1 MKRRAKLGTWLRE
14 QWENWPLPSVRLAI
28 WVAVGTV
35 FWIGAAVAPEFRL
48 IALFYDGLI
57 ILLAALDLVLS
68 PRPHQFEIEREVA
81 DKMNLGVPNVVTLKV
96 RSRARVP
103 ATLTIRD
110 EPPSGWPIAL
120 TTTQEVAEPQ
130 AAPDQLFA
138 RLLPGLVPPL
148 LARVTLQ
155 LTAPRNVVAS
165 ERSGT
170 YRVTP
175 TRRGDF
181 LFGNLSAR
189 YGTVLGLW
197 HRQFR
202 REAPLSVRVYPDVSE
217 VSRYELRL
225 RQGKLRDMGLHLLRL
240 RGRGTEFESLRD
252 YTRDDE
258 YKNINWKAS
267 ARRGKLIA
275 TDYEI
280 ERDQTIVIALDCGR
294 MMTAMAVL
302 REGETDGARQT
313 ADGDFNSFATASDAQ
328 SASGL
333 LPTAVSLSKL
343 DCAINAA
350 VLLAHVSASMGD
362 SVGLL
367 LFADTVIKWLPPKK
381 GRLQTGTIIE
391 ALYTAQPTLVE
402 PDYAAAYEY
411 LLARKMRRA
420 LVVTFTDLIDPDA
433 SRELLSASG
442 ALRRHHNPLCV
453 TINNR
458 DVMDLAAAMPQRGEE
473 LYQKAMAQKM
483 LHQRQGALE
492 ALRHNGVGIL
502 DVEAA
507 QLTVATVNRYL
518 DLKSRGAL

>member
-1 MKRRAKLGTWLRE
+1 MKQRAISDATKQKW
-14 QWENWPLPSVRLAI
+14 WEKWPLPSVRLAI
-28 WVAVGTV
+28 WVGLGAVL
-35 FWIGAAVAPEFRL
+35 WIGAAVMRDFWVA
-48 IALFYDGLI
+48 ALLYDFLLL
-57 ILLAALDLVLS
+57 LLACFDLLIS
-68 PRPHQFEIEREVA
+68 PRPNELEIEREVPS
-81 DKMNLGVPNVVTLKV
+81 KMNLGVPNLVTLKA
-96 RSRARVP
+96 RSRARFP
-103 ATLTIRD
+103 LSLTLRD
-110 EPPSGWPIAL
+110 EPPSDWPVEL
-120 TTTQEVAEPQ
+120 PDLQKNVENET
-130 AAPDQLFA
+130 APDQLLS
-138 RLLPGLVPPL
+138 RLLPSLAPPPV
-148 LARVTLQ
+148 ARVTLKIA
-155 LTAPRNVVAS
+155 APRNTLAGEVT
-165 ERSGT
+165 GT
-170 YRVTP
+170 YRITP

-181 LFGNLSAR
+181 VFENLTAR

-217 VSRYELRL
+217 VHRYELRL
-225 RQGKLRDMGLHLLRL
+225 REGKLRDMGLHLLRL

-267 ARRGKLIA
+267 ARRGKLIS

-302 REGETDGARQT
+302 RDEGRETKDE
-313 ADGDFNSFATASDAQ
+313 
-328 SASGL
+328 
-333 LPTAVSLSKL
+333 LPDSSTIPRPPSLALSKL

-362 SVGLL
+362 AVGLL
-367 LFADTVIKWLPPKK
+367 LFSDTVLKWLPPKK
-381 GRLQTGTIIE
+381 GRLQTGAIIE
-391 ALYTAQPTLVE
+391 ALYAAQPSLVE
-402 PDYAAAYEY
+402 PDYAAAYEQ

-420 LVVTFTDLIDPDA
+420 LVITFTDLIDPDA

-458 DVMDLAAAMPQRGEE
+458 DVMDLAALMPQRGEE

-483 LHQRQGALE
+483 LHQRQSALE

-502 DVEAA
+502 DVEASH
-507 QLTVATVNRYL
+507 LTVATVNRYL

>member
-1 MKRRAKLGTWLRE
+1 MTKPRAKFGSRLR
-14 QWENWPLPSVRLAI
+14 QWWENWPLPSVRLAI
-28 WVAVGTV
+28 WVALGAILWV
-35 FWIGAAVAPEFRL
+35 GAAVAPDFRL
-48 IALFYDGLI
+48 VALAYDGLVL
-57 ILLAALDLVLS
+57 LLATLDLLIS
-68 PRPHQFEIEREVA
+68 PRPHHFEIEREVA
-81 DKMNLGVPNVVTLKV
+81 PKMNLGVPNVVTLKA

-103 ATLTIRD
+103 VILTIRD
-110 EPPSGWPIAL
+110 EPPLGWPVSLPAL
-120 TTTQEVAEPQ
+120 EKGAESQ
-130 AAPDQLFA
+130 ASPDVLLS
-138 RLLPGLVPPL
+138 RLLPGLTPPP
-148 LARVTLQ
+148 LARVTLKIA
-155 LTAPRNVVAS
+155 APRNVVAI
-165 ERSGT
+165 ENSGT

-181 LFGNLSAR
+181 VFENISAR
-189 YGTVLGLW
+189 YGTALGLW

-202 REAPLSVRVYPDVSE
+202 REVPISVRVYPDVSE
-217 VSRYELRL
+217 VHRYELRL
-225 RQGKLRDMGLHLLRL
+225 REGKLRDMGLHLLRL

-267 ARRGKLIA
+267 ARRGKLIS

-280 ERDQTIVIALDCGR
+280 ERDQTVVIALDCGR
-294 MMTAMAVL
+294 MMTAMATL
-302 REGETDGARQT
+302 SEQ
-313 ADGDFNSFATASDAQ
+313 S
-328 SASGL
+328 SASGEQNS
-333 LPTAVSLSKL
+333 TSLSKL

-362 SVGLL
+362 AVGLL
-367 LFADTVIKWLPPKK
+367 LFSDTVLKWVPPKK

-391 ALYTAQPTLVE
+391 ALYGAQPTLVE

-411 LLARKMRRA
+411 LLSRKMRRA
-420 LVVTFTDLIDPDA
+420 LVITFTDLIDPDA

-458 DVMDLAAAMPQRGEE
+458 DVMDLAAVMPQRGEE

-507 QLTVATVNRYL
+507 HLTVAAVNRYL